1 MCFACAGMFSREGFY
16 SSLGDNLFRSLST
29 PTRRGFLSGVAATA
43 AAGAMLGGSRPAFAA
58 DNGADVIFVDGTIA
72 PMTGA
77 GTVGALAI
85 GGGKVLAA
93 GSPSTVMGLKTK
105 NTKIVD
111 LDGRT
116 VMPGFVDPHHHVLA
130 ASIYLELLMDI
141 GYHLYPKRA
150 QLMDYMRGV
159 AARTPPGQWLAF
171 SNYDNLLQCGDLSR
185 DILDSISTQ
194 HPILVWYTNG
204 HDGCVNSKALEL
216 GQVPENVGIIPGGG
230 HYGRD
235 ASGKLNGLV
244 YELPVILKF
253 GRMAVPKLTPQIVSK
268 AVRDYTKM
276 VSSYGNTF
284 LHEPGTVMCEWLDPY
299 AKLSNALPARVSC
312 SIMYEDM
319 KNLAP
324 FKSLGLGAKAVQL
337 PNSMLTLYGIKIL
350 DDGSDQTE
358 TGAQTQDYLNSKSK
372 GATNYPAD
380 QLKTMVAEIK
390 AFGMP
395 VLIHCNGDLAI
406 DNALDA
412 IEAAY
417 QGSTAL
423 GINRI
428 EHSTMARADQIQRMK
443 KLGVQ
448 PSFFMN
454 HLRLYGAAFR
464 DDIFGPERANNVD
477 PTGWCAKSGVPFSF
491 HTDSPCSP
499 LGALTLAE
507 TAVTR
512 RCVIDNSI
520 LGKDQAVSVDHALRA
535 ITIDAAKQCGMGD
548 RIGSLE
554 KGKEADLVI
563 LEDNPYKVDP
573 ETISKIKISETWVG
587 GQKKFG

>member
-1 MCFACAGMFSREGFY
+1 MFSREGFY
-16 SSLGDNLFRSLST
+16 SSLSDNLFRSLST

-116 VMPGFVDPHHHVLA
+116 VMPGFVDP
-130 ASIYLELLMDI
+130 
-141 GYHLYPKRA
+141 
-150 QLMDYMRGV
+150 
-159 AARTPPGQWLAF
+159 F
-171 SNYDNLLQCGDLSR
+171 
-185 DILDSISTQ
+185 
-194 HPILVWYTNG
+194 
-204 HDGCVNSKALEL
+204 
-216 GQVPENVGIIPGGG
+216 
-230 HYGRD
+230 
-235 ASGKLNGLV
+235 
-244 YELPVILKF
+244 
-253 GRMAVPKLTPQIVSK
+253 
-268 AVRDYTKM
+268 
-276 VSSYGNTF
+276 
-284 LHEPGTVMCEWLDPY
+284 
-299 AKLSNALPARVSC
+299 
-312 SIMYEDM
+312 
-319 KNLAP
+319 
-324 FKSLGLGAKAVQL
+324 
-337 PNSMLTLYGIKIL
+337 L

-512 RCVIDNSI
+512 RCIIDNSI